1 MRSPLLA
8 LAALVALLAA
18 AAPAHAVDT
27 PSDRTLYDDGHGER
41 YLLGGDWLFRLDPQD
56 QGVAQGFHLQQATD
70 GWSTVSIPN
79 AWNAGDDSP
88 ESQRG
93 GVAWYRKDFR
103 LERGRR
109 SGSYLFRFESVNY
122 RATVW
127 LNGQLIGTNEGA
139 QVPFELPASKLSR
152 NGGNRLVVRVD
163 SRRSNS
169 DVPPMS
175 ESVVTG
181 LPGGGWWNYGGIL
194 REVYLRRY
202 DDVDLQNLRV
212 RPQLRCRTCDARVLI
227 TATLKNNRG
236 GRRSVRVSGTFGG
249 RGWRTRA
256 VRIPSGRTREVST
269 SLTVRNPRLWSP
281 SRPNLYDIT
290 ARATR
295 GRSVLSSWRTHAG
308 IRSIEVDDNGRTLLN
323 GRPITFRGASIHEDH
338 PQIGSALTPRK
349 RRQIIANLLRLNA
362 NITRAHYPLHPE
374 FYELADRF
382 GVMIWNQVP
391 VYRMRETLL
400 TSFVR
405 RKGLRLLEA
414 MIRRD
419 WNHPSVLTWSIAN
432 ELSRNVDP
440 NQERYIRDA
449 LRRIERLDPTRLTA
463 IDIAGYPSVRLRA
476 TYRLFDALGVN
487 SYFGWYPGPVG
498 SVLNREVLG
507 PYLDQLHDYY
517 RRQALFITE
526 FGAEANRDGPVEEKG
541 TFAFQ
546 TQFMRDHLEIYD
558 RRPFVNGAIA
568 WILQDFKVRPGWDGY
583 NRKPSPPYNKKG
595 LVDENFNR
603 KPTFDDVARM
613 YARAIARGS
622 RRRGSRS
629 RASGYEDMQ
638 MAPIASIT
646 QAEAFQPDR
655 VRLLAIFRTL
665 ELGEKS
671 LLAGQFRHLENE
683 DAELEPWAD
692 RRIVLEEAPYPH
704 TTWTPV
710 AETFTDQEGYYFFSR
725 EATLN
730 TRYRA
735 RSVDPPQV
743 ISEEPIVRV
752 RLAATLNAEPERVR
766 QGRSVTFTGTVSPPH
781 DGMTVLIQR
790 KDTRGRWR
798 TLTRTRTRLNESGL
812 SEFSKRL
819 RHRSDGE
826 FDYRV
831 RLSGDADHLPGTSDS
846 VDVTVVERRERRR

>member
-1 MRSPLLA
+1 MRSPLLV
-8 LAALVALLAA
+8 LAAVVAMLVAS
-18 AAPAHAVDT
+18 APAHAVDT

-41 YLLGGDWLFRLDPQD
+41 YLLDGDWLLRLDPTD
-56 QGVAQGFHLQQATD
+56 QGVAQGFHTQETTE

-79 AWNAGDDSP
+79 AWNAGDDSA

-93 GVAWYRKDFR
+93 GIAWYRKDFK
-103 LERGRR
+103 LERGKR

-127 LNGQLIGTNEGA
+127 LNGELIGTHEGA
-139 QVPFELPASKLSR
+139 QVPFELPAESLSR

-163 SRRSNS
+163 SRRSDS
-169 DVPPMS
+169 DVPPLT
-175 ESVVTG
+175 ESAVTG

-202 DDVDLQNLRV
+202 DDVDLENLRV

-227 TATLKNNRG
+227 TATLKNDRG
-236 GRRSVRVSGTFGG
+236 GRRKVRVSGRFGG
-249 RGWRTRA
+249 RRWRTRP
-256 VRIPSGRTREVST
+256 VSIPSGRTREVSA
-269 SLTVRNPRLWSP
+269 SFTVRNPRLWSP
-281 SRPNLYDIT
+281 ERPSLYDVT
-290 ARATR
+290 ARVTR
-295 GRSVLSSWRTHAG
+295 GRSVMSTWETHAG
-308 IRSIEVDDNGRTLLN
+308 VRSIEVTDNGRVELN

-349 RRQIIANLLRLNA
+349 RRQLIANLLRLNA

-374 FYELADRF
+374 FYELADRY
-382 GVMIWNQVP
+382 GLMIWNQVP

-405 RKGLRLLEA
+405 RKGLRLLES
-414 MIRRD
+414 MVRRD

-449 LRRIERLDPTRLTA
+449 LNRIKRLDPTRLTA
-463 IDIAGYPSVRLRA
+463 IDIAGYPSVRLRSI
-476 TYRLFDALGVN
+476 YRQFDALGIN

-526 FGAEANRDGPVEEKG
+526 FGAEANRDGPLEEKG

-546 TQFMRDHLEIYD
+546 TQFMKDHLETYD

-583 NRKPSPPYNKKG
+583 NREPSPPYNKKG
-595 LVDENFNR
+595 LIDENFNR
-603 KPTFDDVARM
+603 KPVFDDVARM
-613 YARAIARGS
+613 YERAIARGA
-622 RRRGSRS
+622 RRGRRG
-629 RASGYEDMQ
+629 RASGYEDMR
-638 MAPIASIT
+638 MAPIASVT
-646 QAEAFQPDR
+646 QGEAFQPDR

-665 ELGEKS
+665 ELGEKALMS
-671 LLAGQFRHLENE
+671 GQFRHLENE
-683 DAELEPWAD
+683 DADLEPYQD
-692 RRIVLEEAPYPH
+692 RKVVLEEAPYPH

-725 EATLN
+725 DVTLN
-730 TRYRA
+730 TRYRV
-735 RSVDPPQV
+735 RSADPPQV
-743 ISEEPIVRV
+743 VSEEPIVRV
-752 RLAATLNAEPERVR
+752 RLRAELNARPERVR
-766 QGRSVTFTGTVSPPH
+766 SGRLVTFSGTVSPPH
-781 DGMTVLIQR
+781 DGMTVFIQR
-790 KDTRGRWR
+790 RDDRGRWR
-798 TLTRTRTRLNESGL
+798 NVARTRTRLNESGL
-812 SEFSKRL
+812 AEFSRRV
-819 RHRSDGE
+819 RHRKEGE
-826 FDYRV
+826 FSYRV
-831 RLSGDADHLPGTSDS
+831 RLAGDADHLPGVSGAT
-846 VDVTVVERRERRR
+846 DVTVLEPRGSR